1 MWIEQLN
8 IDAFGKMRNVRM
20 QFESGLTVIYG
31 ANESGKS
38 TLMAFVRAMLYGM
51 NGRSASL
58 QLNDRKRCMPW
69 GAVSMGG
76 SLRLRDGSSIYEI
89 QRTFGQ
95 TKKSDTCRVTDVLTG
110 EILPVPAGEE
120 PGQVLLGIDEA
131 MFADTLFISWQGSKI
146 AGDGAALGEKI
157 RNRIGTGEEEVDLQK
172 LLNRLHTARSEI
184 LPRTK
189 EKGKLYETR
198 AELDAAR
205 RELLRSTGCAQ
216 RIADLREEIVK
227 LNGLEEQT
235 RSRNRRVDA
244 HEQAVRVLYDGHVR
258 EKELAEHISSMEA
271 EQKSGKTHRALG
283 VICIVL
289 GLLLVITGG
298 AAWALQHSAWLLL
311 LVPAAALAV
320 CGAWML
326 RRENKNG
333 DAQLDAL
340 RREYADTQA
349 ENVHL
354 GESVRAMAAA
364 LEKEQAL
371 DSSQMTQ
378 ERLMNA
384 RMELEGLLREQKK
397 QPELKKRIAE
407 LEKREEKL
415 QTAAE
420 AMEMAQSELQNAAR
434 DRQNGYVP
442 DVVRTMREMLHCVT
456 DGKYDQAAVSRSLE
470 ISLQSEN
477 GSMQPWDYFST
488 GTVELMYLALRMS
501 LARLLC
507 RRNGALPM
515 LLDDPFLCMDEART
529 QRSLEL
535 VLQEMQGERQALLF
549 TCRKEIARTGGI
561 RIINL

>member
-20 QFESGLTVIYG
+20 RFESGLTVIYG

-95 TKKSDTCRVTDVLTG
+95 TKKSDICRVTDVLTG

-172 LLNRLHTARSEI
+172 LLNCLHTARSEI

-205 RELLRSTGCAQ
+205 RELLRSAGCAQ

-244 HEQAVRVLYDGHVR
+244 HEQAVRALYDGHVR

-271 EQKSGKTHRALG
+271 EQKSEKTHRALG

-289 GLLLVITGG
+289 GVLLVITGG

-311 LVPAAALAV
+311 LVPAAELAV

-354 GESVRAMAAA
+354 GESVRAMAMA

-535 VLQEMQGERQALLF
+535 VLQEMQGERQVLLF